1 MVFSQAI
8 MFFIIITT
16 AVTLH
21 ANGITN
27 IASASQAAEALRPVA
42 GDFAYLLFAAG
53 IIGTGLLAVPILAGS
68 SAYAVTETLGLKE
81 GLSKKTKLAP
91 GFYGVI
97 AASTLVG
104 MAISWMGIDPI
115 KALYY
120 AAALNG
126 LAAPPLMVL
135 IILIANNKKI
145 MGKFV
150 SKKFGNIAGWIIVL
164 FMSMAGIFL
173 LVDLIR
179 NLVS

>member
-1 MVFSQAI
+1 
-8 MFFIIITT
+8 
-16 AVTLH
+16 
-21 ANGITN
+21 
-27 IASASQAAEALRPVA
+27 
-42 GDFAYLLFAAG
+42 
-53 IIGTGLLAVPILAGS
+53 
-68 SAYAVTETLGLKE
+68 
-81 GLSKKTKLAP
+81 
-91 GFYGVI
+91 
-97 AASTLVG
+97 
-104 MAISWMGIDPI
+104 MGIDPI

-179 NLVS
+179 NTVL